1 MNMFLS
7 CSFGHFAARW
17 TAAAKEGMVIY
28 LRGTPVHM
36 SLPPDLVERMLDYV
50 IHVLA
55 TLALLFNY
63 PGKHQK
69 HAKECC
75 A

>member
-1 MNMFLS
+1 
-7 CSFGHFAARW
+7 
-17 TAAAKEGMVIY
+17 MVIY

-36 SLPPDLVERMLDYV
+36 SLPGDLPERMLDYV

-55 TLALLFNY
+55 TLALLFN

-69 HAKECC
+69 HATP
-75 A
+75 AFQLLR